1 MGEYDC
7 ITVPIEKGDLLSPP
21 SSGCHKD
28 FEVEGEQPLFLPA
41 FGKIA
46 ASAILAFATYSVALP
61 ELGLAHTVTP
71 PTNSV
76 IIEQI
81 EPEAKRSISLS
92 EACRMAQEFNERI
105 DAAYEELLESEAS
118 VAAVWEEGE

>member
-7 ITVPIEKGDLLSPP
+7 ITVSIEKGDLLSPP

>member
-7 ITVPIEKGDLLSPP
+7 ITVSIEKGDLLSPP
-21 SSGCHKD
+21 SAGCHKD
-28 FEVEGEQPLFLPA
+28 FEVEGEQPVFLPA

-92 EACRMAQEFNERI
+92 EACRMARELQNRI
-105 DAAYEELLESEAS
+105 DADYQRLLESDAQVS
-118 VAAVWEEGE
+118 AVWEEKE